1 MCVCV
6 CVCVCVYERKGHRK
20 LFDPSLKS
28 RFLCIAALRRYKSSR
43 LKQLAT
49 MERQMR
55 QKARSVRPLAE
66 VDFVTEIRIHNI
78 ENPFRNRFCDRFGN
92 RFCDRFGNRFCD
104 RFGNRFCDRFGN
116 RFYDRS

>member
-1 MCVCV
+1 MCVCNTNENGNVYRHSGTTQDCACPPAEEVCVNPNVSSHIHHYTNLIFVCV

-49 MERQMR
+49 
-55 QKARSVRPLAE
+55 ALAK
-66 VDFVTEIRIHNI
+66 
-78 ENPFRNRFCDRFGN
+78 
-92 RFCDRFGNRFCD
+92 
-104 RFGNRFCDRFGN
+104 
-116 RFYDRS
+116 Y

>member
-1 MCVCV
+1 MLTLFNCIKLHHIIIIIILILHLSV

-49 MERQMR
+49 
-55 QKARSVRPLAE
+55 ALAK
-66 VDFVTEIRIHNI
+66 
-78 ENPFRNRFCDRFGN
+78 
-92 RFCDRFGNRFCD
+92 
-104 RFGNRFCDRFGN
+104 
-116 RFYDRS
+116 Y